1 MKNYYEELEVSR
13 HASSEVINKA
23 YKTLAKKYHPDST
36 KENKELAE
44 ERFKKISEA
53 YETLSDSE
61 KKKKY
66 DEQLNITEPIIDINK
81 YNQLVKDNQVL
92 SSEISRLKNNYNAN
106 YNYSSAQN
114 NNTYSTSQYTSS
126 TVNNIK
132 NTPPNTNRTTTQNRT
147 YYEPSIIDII
157 KYKIDHWVK
166 NLIAF
171 VLTIFIVFILL
182 CILLYIPFTRDFLLR
197 SFTF

>member
-44 ERFKKISEA
+44 ERFKEISEA
-53 YETLSDSE
+53 YETLSDTE
-61 KKKKY
+61 KRKKY
-66 DEQLNITEPIIDINK
+66 DEQLNTFEPIIDVNK
-81 YNQLVKDNQVL
+81 YNQLVKDNQFL
-92 SSEISRLKNNYNAN
+92 SSEISRLKNNYSA
-106 YNYSSAQN
+106 NYSSHQN
-114 NNTYSTSQYTSS
+114 TNTYSASHYANS

-132 NTPPNTNRTTTQNRT
+132 NTTSNNTSRSTNQNKS

-157 KYKIDHWVK
+157 KYKIDHWIK

-182 CILLYIPFTRDFLLR
+182 CILLYIPFTRDLLLKN
-197 SFTF
+197 FTF

>member
-44 ERFKKISEA
+44 ERFKEISEA
-53 YETLSDSE
+53 YETLSDTE
-61 KKKKY
+61 KRKKY
-66 DEQLNITEPIIDINK
+66 DEQLNTFEPIIDVNK
-81 YNQLVKDNQVL
+81 YNQLVKDNQFL
-92 SSEISRLKNNYNAN
+92 SSEISRLKNNYSA
-106 YNYSSAQN
+106 NYSSHQN
-114 NNTYSTSQYTSS
+114 TNTYSASHYANS

-132 NTPPNTNRTTTQNRT
+132 NTTSNNTSRSTTQNKS

-157 KYKIDHWVK
+157 KYKIDHWIK

-182 CILLYIPFTRDFLLR
+182 CILLYIPFTRDLLLKN
-197 SFTF
+197 FTF

>member
-92 SSEISRLKNNYNAN
+92 SSEISKLKNNYNTN
-106 YNYSSAQN
+106 YNYSSTQN
-114 NNTYSTSQYTSS
+114 NNTYSTPQYTNS

-132 NTPPNTNRTTTQNRT
+132 NTPQNTNRTTFQNRT

-182 CILLYIPFTRDFLLR
+182 CILLYVPFTRDFLLR